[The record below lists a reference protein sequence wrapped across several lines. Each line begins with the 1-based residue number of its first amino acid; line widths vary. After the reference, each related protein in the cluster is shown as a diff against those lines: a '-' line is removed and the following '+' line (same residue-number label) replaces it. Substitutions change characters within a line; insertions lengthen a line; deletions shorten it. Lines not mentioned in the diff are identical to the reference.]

1 MLTNK
6 LKLRIGRKPVV
17 LKKSIFYK
25 KLKIVKNIVLK
36 VKNYKRIKNKY
47 LWAKNIFSTVSQNM
61 VIEGENRIS
70 HSITLINNF

>member
-1 MLTNK
+1 MLSKEYINAFIEHRRSKGNKNCVGPFLMLTNK
-6 LKLRIGRKPVV
+6 LKLKIGRKPVV

-47 LWAKNIFSTVSQNM
+47 L
-61 VIEGENRIS
+61 
-70 HSITLINNF
+70 

>member
-6 LKLRIGRKPVV
+6 LKLKIGRKPVV

-47 LWAKNIFSTVSQNM
+47 L
-61 VIEGENRIS
+61 
-70 HSITLINNF
+70 